1 MIIYEKTWATDHPI
15 CLKRYEQGV
24 LQRLYKIWWMPCIW
38 KKNRNG
44 CNGFRKIT
52 LFWLEEVYF
61 DNTDRQKRKCE
72 ILYRK
77 VRLFDTVW
85 RNGWECQS
93 CAICFGK
100 IYLFVRDEISHSW
113 DVQDKRVTISASDVL
128 REGVGI
134 CWAKANLFAALLRVN
149 GVPAEF
155 SIEDEKLAF
164 INLVSSGFA
173 S

>member
-1 MIIYEKTWATDHPI
+1 M
-15 CLKRYEQGV
+15 
-24 LQRLYKIWWMPCIW
+24 
-38 KKNRNG
+38 
-44 CNGFRKIT
+44 
-52 LFWLEEVYF
+52 
-61 DNTDRQKRKCE
+61 
-72 ILYRK
+72 
-77 VRLFDTVW
+77 
-85 RNGWECQS
+85 
-93 CAICFGK
+93 
-100 IYLFVRDEISHSW
+100 
-113 DVQDKRVTISASDVL
+113 TISASDVL